1 MSTAETIIVW
11 LIAFD
16 LLALAVIWRMAAK
29 APTMEEPRT
38 YRSRRA
44 MPDGSG
50 AVEANNDA
58 AQTLP
63 DRSATRDTTTH
74 EEAGGR
80 GGSHP

>member
-16 LLALAVIWRMAAK
+16 LLALAVIFRIAAK
-29 APTMEEPRT
+29 ATTMEEPRT

-44 MPDGSG
+44 MPDGSS

-63 DRSATRDTTTH
+63 DSSATRRDTPT
-74 EEAGGR
+74 GR
-80 GGSHP
+80 GGPNP